1 MMKRAA
7 LVLMAA
13 VLAMPAAQSHAEDT
27 KIVPL
32 MAKPLGFE
40 GKEGLAITVEY
51 APGAS
56 TPVHKHDAHVFVYV
70 LEGAVTM
77 QVEGGQA
84 VTLGPGEMF
93 YESPADVHAV
103 SKNASDTEPA
113 RFLVFF
119 VKDQETPPVIM
130 VE

>member
-7 LVLMAA
+7 LILVAGLLGMHAA
-13 VLAMPAAQSHAEDT
+13 EAQADDT
-27 KIVPL
+27 TIVPL

-40 GKEGLAITVEY
+40 GKEGLALTVEY

-77 QVEGGQA
+77 QAEGGDA

-93 YESPADVHAV
+93 YEDPEDVHAV
-103 SKNASDTEPA
+103 SRNASDTEPA
-113 RFLVFF
+113 KFLVFF
-119 VKDQETPPVIM
+119 VKDQDKPPVIA